1 MVYLPQNDPNPNGR
15 KQRLQQ
21 QRELYEYDYSKLDDY
36 PTLKPA
42 RFPLVQQ
49 VPEPDESFTKGG
61 WIKDALSLGLRIR
74 ANQGLQDLSLKK
86 FVRVMR
92 YFLLSLLI
100 ADPDLSGFWRN
111 LFKKFSP
118 LFNFLI
124 RLRNRR
130 QDQAQETTAPPNSAL
145 RNFNKFQIEQIA
157 KSILEQPSQTVSQA
171 KQAQVTGTSP
181 ASYQN
186 FSDFQPKLQPYRD
199 LFQLVYIPEISKYFQ
214 FDHAFAAQR
223 VAGVNPLVIHRV
235 TQPLPAHFPVSAD
248 NYRQIMGDGDSLET
262 AIADGRLYLA
272 DYKIL
277 ETIPTP
283 TIFPENPEDQ
293 ANVVTKYGYAPLA
306 LFAVPAGTAGQRALT
321 PIAIQC
327 GQDPSKYP
335 LFTPKSGQWDW
346 LIAKTIVQ
354 IADGNHH
361 ELISHLGRTHFFL
374 ESFAI
379 STPRQLAP
387 NHPLYLL
394 LTPHFEGTLF
404 INDSA
409 LRGLVNKGG
418 TVDKV
423 LFGRLEDSLRVTVGS
438 IRSTAAS
445 PFDFDDLML
454 PKALQARG
462 VDDPTK
468 LPVYPYRDDALE
480 LWAAIHAWAKSYV
493 ELYYATDAEVQA
505 DTELQAW
512 CQELIATGENGGQV
526 VGFGELDAQGQRG
539 LRTRAYLINAVTLL
553 IFTGSVQHAAVNFPQ
568 APYMTFGPNMP
579 LAGYQKDAG
588 TRTDT
593 TAEDYL
599 ALLPP
604 LTQADAQMSMT
615 YVLGSVYYTQ
625 LGNYDRE
632 PDKEYFSGDSRV
644 KPLLI
649 NFQQHLQE
657 IERNIEKHNE
667 QRPIYY
673 DALLPNKIPQSINI

>member
-1 MVYLPQNDPNPNGR
+1 MVYLPQNDPN
-15 KQRLQQ
+15 KVQRGEKLKQQ
-21 QRELYEYDYSKLDDY
+21 QAQYQYDYSKLDDY
-36 PTLKPA
+36 PSLKPA
-42 RFPLVQQ
+42 RFPLVQK
-49 VPEPDESFTKGG
+49 VPEPDESFTKGR

-86 FVRVMR
+86 FVQVMR
-92 YFLLSLLI
+92 YFFWSLMIAAPELS
-100 ADPDLSGFWRN
+100 DFWRN
-111 LFKKFSP
+111 LFKKVSP
-118 LFNFLI
+118 LLNFFI

-130 QDQAQETTAPPNSAL
+130 QNQDQATATSPDPA
-145 RNFNKFQIEQIA
+145 RRIVNKYQIEQIA

-171 KQAQVTGTSP
+171 PKTPATTTSTV
-181 ASYQN
+181 SYQS

-199 LFQLVYIPEISKYFQ
+199 LFQIVYIPEISKYFQ

-223 VAGVNPLVIHRV
+223 VAGVNPLVIQRV
-235 TQPLPAHFPVSAD
+235 TQTQPLPAHFPVSPD
-248 NYRQIMGDGDSLET
+248 HYRQVMGDADSLET
-262 AIADGRLYLA
+262 AIAEGRLYLT

-283 TIFPENPEDQ
+283 VMFPENPDEQ

-306 LFAVPAGTAGQRALT
+306 LFAVPAGTGDQRELV

-327 GQDPSKYP
+327 GQDPNKYP

-379 STPRQLAP
+379 STPRQLAH

-409 LRGLVNKGG
+409 LRGLVNRGG

-438 IRSTAAS
+438 IRSTDTS
-445 PFDFDDLML
+445 PFHFDDLML
-454 PKALQARG
+454 PQALKARG
-462 VDDPTK
+462 VDDQTK

-480 LWAAIHAWAKSYV
+480 LWSGIHAWVKSYL
-493 ELYYATDAEVQA
+493 ELYYTSDADVQA
-505 DTELQAW
+505 DTELQTW
-512 CQELIATGENGGQV
+512 YKELVATGENGGQV
-526 VGFGELDAQGQRG
+526 VGFGELDGQGQRG

-553 IFTGSVQHAAVNFPQ
+553 IFTGSAQHAAVNFPQ

-579 LAGYQKDAG
+579 LAGYKKDAG
-588 TRTDT
+588 TQTGA

-599 ALLPP
+599 TLLPP
-604 LTQADAQMSMT
+604 LPQVDAQMSMT

-625 LGNYDRE
+625 LGNYPE
-632 PDKEYFSGDSRV
+632 GYFSGDTKV
-644 KPLLI
+644 APLLA
-649 NFQQHLQE
+649 NFQQCLQK
-657 IERNIEKHNE
+657 IERDIEQRNE